1 MIHEHVQQLPG
12 LRLIV
17 PEPEY
22 PDDHDGVVPGAG
34 FVEVFNV
41 QLGTTRL
48 CQELAFSYMMT
59 IWGLTVRTTQGNST
73 VTTSRNNHFMKSKF
87 EDGDEKDHHL

>member
-1 MIHEHVQQLPG
+1 MIHEHVQQLPC

-34 FVEVFNV
+34 FVEIFNV
-41 QLGTTRL
+41 QPGTTRL
-48 CQELAFSYMMT
+48 GQELAFSYMMT

-73 VTTSRNNHFMKSKF
+73 VTTSRNN
-87 EDGDEKDHHL
+87 L

>member
-1 MIHEHVQQLPG
+1 MIHQHVQQPPCLG
-12 LRLIV
+12 LVV

-34 FVEVFNV
+34 FVEVFDV
-41 QLGTTRL
+41 ELGTTRL
-48 CQELAFSYMMT
+48 GQELAFAYMMT

-73 VTTSRNNHFMKSKF
+73 VTTSRNN
-87 EDGDEKDHHL
+87 L